1 MAVPCTISELGT
13 RNSRKRRRRAPIFA
27 VISLLA
33 AFLSGPSMAQLEPRI
48 PGPRQPVELELVLAV
63 DTSSSVSPE
72 EFDLQMFGFA
82 EAFRNPSVIA
92 AIAASGKSG
101 IAVSMIQWSD
111 NRRQHVA
118 IDWRLLIDEASI
130 LAFADYIDGTPRFLD
145 GGGTAIGG
153 AIEFSMKQIAHNSF
167 EGRRKVIDISGDG
180 RANQGAQPDNL
191 RDIAVLQ
198 GLTINGL
205 AILNEDSSVQN
216 YYLSS
221 VIGGSGAFVMTANDY
236 ESFSAAILEKL
247 VKEIGSVPIVQG
259 PGQGPG
265 QEPGQGADPQTPI
278 LARDWPGESPPD
290 S

>member
-1 MAVPCTISELGT
+1 
-13 RNSRKRRRRAPIFA
+13 
-27 VISLLA
+27 
-33 AFLSGPSMAQLEPRI
+33 MAQLEPRV
-48 PGPRQPVELELVLAV
+48 PGPRQAVELELVLAV

-72 EFDLQMFGFA
+72 EFDLQMLGFA

-118 IDWRLLIDEASI
+118 VDWRLLIDEASI

-247 VKEIGSVPIVQG
+247 VKEIGSVPIVRA
-259 PGQGPG
+259 PG
-265 QEPGQGADPQTPI
+265 QEPGQGPDPQTPI
-278 LARDWPGESPPD
+278 MARGWPGESPPD